1 MEHIVTLLTVIL
13 VLVIF
18 YLAQLPAKRQ
28 EKDLK
33 KMQDELKKKDRI
45 VTYNGLCGEIDE
57 ILEDRVIIKA
67 EPDKIRLSIEK
78 WAIAGID
85 ERNLKEDKKEED
97 KKEKTSKKKEE

>member
-1 MEHIVTLLTVIL
+1 MEHIVTLLTVVL

-45 VTYNGLCGEIDE
+45 ITYNGLCGEIDE

-67 EPDKIRLSIEK
+67 EPDNIRLSIEK

-85 ERNLKEDKKEED
+85 ERNLKEEID
-97 KKEKTSKKKEE
+97 KKEKIKKNKEE